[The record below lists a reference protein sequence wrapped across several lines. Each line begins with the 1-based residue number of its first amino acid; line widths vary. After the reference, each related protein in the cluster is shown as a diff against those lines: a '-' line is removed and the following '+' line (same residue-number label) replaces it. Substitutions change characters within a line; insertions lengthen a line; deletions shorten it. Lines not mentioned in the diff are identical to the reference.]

1 MTLVVAVIDPMTG
14 AVSLGADTKVTW
26 ARDETRTRR
35 VYTEPALKIVLLGDD
50 LVVGYAGDGP
60 EMLAEAV
67 STLGGLGV
75 DEVLA
80 RLARIEGASFV
91 VGQRRP
97 ARIWSASA
105 ERGIEER
112 TAIRRAWAGDV
123 TAFSTFQAR
132 FDDDSAGSA
141 LDRLQSTM
149 SHIVHLARPESVGG
163 FAIFAT
169 GSADGPFRYHSVQ
182 SMLWPE
188 SMEAEVTIPTANDDG
203 TGNFTLRATYSEM
216 PLMLHV
222 VPGAEPTR
230 GALGVYVQN
239 AGLGYLYP
247 QALPAQRVQVR
258 ARSLEEFVHQAGSEY
273 GQALALGGACN

>member
-1 MTLVVAVIDPMTG
+1 MTLVVAVIDPLTG

-26 ARDETRTRR
+26 ARDETRTRK

-50 LVVGYAGDGP
+50 LAVGYAGDGP
-60 EMLAEAV
+60 EMLAESV
-67 STLGGLGV
+67 SALGGLEV
-75 DEVLA
+75 DEVLG
-80 RLARIEGASFV
+80 RLGQIEGASFV

-97 ARIWSASA
+97 ARIWSVST
-105 ERGIEER
+105 EQGIEER
-112 TAIRRAWAGDV
+112 TSIRRAWAGDAK
-123 TAFSTFQAR
+123 AFSTFQAR

-163 FAIFAT
+163 FAILAT
-169 GSADGPFRYHSVQ
+169 GSADGPFLYHAVQ
-182 SMLWPE
+182 SVLWPE
-188 SMEAEVTIPTANDDG
+188 GAAAEVTVPTVNDDG
-203 TGNFTLRATYSEM
+203 TVNFTLRATYSEM

-239 AGLGYLYP
+239 VGLGYLYP

-258 ARSLEEFVHQAGSEY
+258 AGSLEEFVRRAGSEH
-273 GQALALGGACN
+273 GQVLELSGTGN